1 MKYIGM
7 ENVYFSY
14 DSVDVIQGLNLE
26 IYQGDY
32 MALIGSNGAGKSTLL
47 KLLLGELAVQSGKIE
62 IMGKEIS
69 HFKEWYQLGYLPQNQ
84 IGMNVSFP
92 ANVFEVVA
100 TNLYSKVGLG
110 RRLTQAHKER
120 VRDALKSVGMDGFE
134 KRLIGHLSGGQRQR
148 VFLARDMVAD
158 PKILILDEPTT
169 GIDDT
174 SVMSFYHLL
183 QKLNQEQGLTIV
195 MVTHDIRRV
204 YPFVSRIACLE
215 RSSLVELSKEQ
226 ISYEIKHSHSH
237 DGIGGCQC

>member
-7 ENVYFSY
+7 ENVCFSY
-14 DSVDVIQGLNLE
+14 DTVDVIKQLNLE
-26 IYQGDY
+26 IFQGDY

-47 KLLLGELAVQSGKIE
+47 KLLLGELSSQSGKIE
-62 IMGKEIS
+62 IMGNEIP
-69 HFKEWYQLGYLPQNQ
+69 HFKEWYKIGYLPQNH
-84 IGMNVSFP
+84 IGMNYSFP

-110 RRLTQAHKER
+110 RRLTKEHKEK
-120 VRDALKSVGMDGFE
+120 VRAALRSVGMEDFE
-134 KRLIGHLSGGQRQR
+134 KRLIGQLSGGQRQR
-148 VFLARDMVAD
+148 VFLARAMVAD
-158 PKILILDEPTT
+158 PQILILDEPTT
-169 GIDDT
+169 GIDDV

-183 QKLNQEQGLTIV
+183 QKLNQENGLTIV

-226 ISYEIKHSHSH
+226 IAYEIDHSHSH
-237 DGIGGCQC
+237 ENGGCQ